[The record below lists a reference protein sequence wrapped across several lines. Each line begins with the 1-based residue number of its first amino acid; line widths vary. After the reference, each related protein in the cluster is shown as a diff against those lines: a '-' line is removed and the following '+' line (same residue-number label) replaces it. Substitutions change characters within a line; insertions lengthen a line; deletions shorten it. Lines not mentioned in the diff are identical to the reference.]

1 MVILYKSLVMFGF
14 LMVKAS
20 PDVLQ
25 RCCHLVPGTDISK
38 VQPPGGCEYQHG
50 CQVNKLLIYVC
61 IVSDHEKKCGCIQEW
76 MIDGAG
82 LLTSLE
88 DIRRC
93 LNQARQVQPERS
105 WEASP
110 RLQLPVYNIAGVP
123 HGIQPLPTV

>member
-1 MVILYKSLVMFGF
+1 VGDAGDVIDRELQKGTRLPGTLRLYLSCL
-14 LMVKAS
+14 VKAS

-82 LLTSLE
+82 LLTFRKPNMTSDL
-88 DIRRC
+88 
-93 LNQARQVQPERS
+93 
-105 WEASP
+105 
-110 RLQLPVYNIAGVP
+110 YNITI
-123 HGIQPLPTV
+123 HFTVS